1 LTLLSFNFRE
11 TFMGS
16 ERYAIGVDLG
26 GTKIAAAAVDETGK
40 IQNSIRQPTDAEGGP
55 LAVIRQIV
63 EMVRHLCQDQP
74 AAPVGVGVG
83 VAGQVAPQTGL
94 VRFAPN
100 LVWHDVPL
108 QTNLNEALGIPVRVA
123 NDVRMAA
130 WGEWLFGAGQG
141 CEDLICIY
149 VGTGVGGG
157 IVSGGHMLTGHG
169 NTAGEV
175 GHITVD
181 MHGPVCTCGNQGC
194 LEAFSGGWAIAR
206 TAQDAALHHPLVG
219 ASILKLAGNR
229 LVDISAETVARA
241 YNQKDPLSQRI
252 MNGVVEALVAGTVTM
267 INMVGPRRVIMGG
280 GVIEGL
286 PELVGR
292 VENGVRRRALKAAT
306 ESIQFMPA
314 QLGTSAG
321 MIGAAA
327 LVLRTLSTEA
337 LP

>member
-1 LTLLSFNFRE
+1 
-11 TFMGS
+11 MGS

-40 IQNSIRQPTDAEGGP
+40 IQNSILQPTDADGGP
-55 LAVIRQIV
+55 LVVIRQIV

-74 AAPVGVGVG
+74 AAPLGVGVG

-100 LVWHDVPL
+100 LVWHEVPL
-108 QTNLNEALGIPVRVA
+108 QTNLDEALGIPVRVA

-181 MHGPVCTCGNQGC
+181 MNGPVCTCGNQGC

-206 TAQDAALHHPLVG
+206 KAQDAALHHPLVG

-229 LVDISAETVARA
+229 LADISAETVARA

-252 MNGVVEALVAGTVTM
+252 MSGVVEALVAGTVTM

-337 LP
+337 LS